1 MNISLYI
8 QTSNDVDLFIVSIL
22 MDISHVVHILILKPL
37 SIFYNIMFF
46 DRFISDKLA
55 LTLQIQE

>member
-8 QTSNDVDLFIVSIL
+8 QTSNDVGLFIVSIL